1 MGRPETR
8 RSWCKRHPKHPQS
21 TGVCPFCLRERLSR
35 LSQCSSSS
43 SSFVAYISS
52 PWAPSSSSSSGSVN
66 PSSSASSPPRHRD
79 VTRARV
85 SFLLKRDTAA
95 SSALMKSRSLV
106 VVVGSRE
113 DEEKEKETA
122 VGKGKEKET
131 VEKKDKF
138 WSWLLRGSKRR
149 QNKEGNGDSLRP
161 QTIKEKPSA
170 KWILFS

>member
-21 TGVCPFCLRERLSR
+21 TGVCPFCLRERLTR
-35 LSQCSSSS
+35 LAQCSS

-52 PWAPSSSSSSGSVN
+52 PWASSSSSSSGSDN
-66 PSSSASSPPRHRD
+66 PSSSASSPPRHPD
-79 VTRARV
+79 MKRARV

-95 SSALMKSRSLV
+95 TSALMKSRSLV

-122 VGKGKEKET
+122 VGKGKQK
-131 VEKKDKF
+131 EKKDKF
-138 WSWLLRGSKRR
+138 WSWLLSGPKRR
-149 QNKEGNGDSLRP
+149 QNKEGDGDSLHS
-161 QTIKEKPSA
+161 QTFKEKPSA